1 MTMTLGD
8 WFKVGV
14 NTIVGLTQAGT
25 TYVLAES
32 QRDLT
37 NAQKDFV
44 KQQSYL
50 LTETT
55 LESKREKEDTQK
67 AFKIIDKIRY
77 KQPITQEEYDF
88 VVSLGYD
95 VGKYYTDY
103 IDDISNPQDE
113 LQNENTNIEQQ
124 NDSKVKPYLLLTSL
138 GIIGAYLILRRK

>member
-55 LESKREKEDTQK
+55 LQSKRQQEDTQK
-67 AFKIIDKIRY
+67 AYKIIDKIRY
-77 KQPITQEEYDF
+77 RQPITQEEYDF
-88 VVSLGYD
+88 VVSMGYD

-103 IDDISNPQDE
+103 IDDILNPQE
-113 LQNENTNIEQQ
+113 QLQNENINVEQQ
-124 NDSKVKPYLLLTSL
+124 NYSKIKPYLLLTSL
-138 GIIGAYLILRRK
+138 GIIGAYLILRRR